1 MKHFMN
7 LQMFADEGA
16 DEETTENTEETTEET
31 TESEK
36 SGEKMYTEAEKNAEI
51 DRVVK
56 QKLAA
61 ERKKAEKERKEQDEA
76 KKLQDMNNQQK
87 AEYELQQLKEELAS
101 LKQKDARSEM
111 LKTARGILAD
121 KNIQVGDELVS
132 MLISTDAD
140 ETNEA
145 VNQFADLFKSEV
157 DKAVKDALKGTTP
170 KKGGTAGGMTKE
182 QIMEVK
188 NTAERQKLIKEH
200 MDLFK

>member
-1 MKHFMN
+1 MTHLFN

-16 DEETTENTEETTEET
+16 DETTTEETETTEEET
-31 TESEK
+31 AAQQEEK
-36 SGEKMYTEAEKNAEI
+36 SPQKYTDEDV
-51 DRVVK
+51 DRIVR

-61 ERKKAEKERKEQDEA
+61 ERKKAEKERKERDEA
-76 KKLQDMNNQQK
+76 KKLQEMNNQQK

-101 LKQKDARSEM
+101 LKQKDAQSEM

-121 KNIQVGDELVS
+121 KNITVGDELVS

-140 ETNEA
+140 ETNDA

-157 DKAVKDALKGTTP
+157 DKAVKEALKGETP
-170 KKGGTAGGMTKE
+170 RKGAPAGGMTKE
-182 QIMEVK
+182 QIMDVK